1 MEANTFPGSESRRS
15 LPRNRRLG
23 TPTEAPTQTD
33 IQTDIWKEGF
43 TVGLFFGVAIMG
55 LMVAYLV

>member
-1 MEANTFPGSESRRS
+1 MEANRI

-55 LMVAYLV
+55 LMVAYLG